1 MRFLLISILFAIAFC
16 ETSVKINKSE
26 VYDLGATITPTF
38 KQIIPLYYEQFISIA
53 SCKDAE
59 IDAGKC
65 CDSQLAKQGWIRQD
79 VIRPTAKEIEELKK
93 KFKDETY
100 NYQIIVNDQYKK
112 IILLFPGTRNSVS
125 QLVQEF
131 LGSTLKDYGIDGIK
145 CQKYFLELFES
156 MKERVFKSLDNI
168 YKKNADAKE
177 YQIIFE
183 GHSLGGATAT
193 LHAFEYDTN
202 IKKKYNKKQS
212 TVLITYGSPNVG
224 NKKFKEAIDKLIP
237 TIYRVVKNGDI
248 VATIPPKIALIDFYP
263 TKGYSLI
270 DKDIT
275 TLYDCDNQ
283 KDGNCKNS
291 VNPFEISKRH
301 NYYFYSDHQIFSSCS
316 TAFKIKIK
324 TSNDDEE
331 MTSYEDESIKFLQEE

>member
-53 SCKDAE
+53 SCKDAQ

-156 MKERVFKSLDNI
+156 MKERKRQRQEEREQLIREEKNRLLSLSE
-168 YKKNADAKE
+168 KE
-177 YQIIFE
+177 LLVEILFE
-183 GHSLGGATAT
+183 LKRIENG
-193 LHAFEYDTN
+193 
-202 IKKKYNKKQS
+202 
-212 TVLITYGSPNVG
+212 
-224 NKKFKEAIDKLIP
+224 IDDVERSIC
-237 TIYRVVKNGDI
+237 I
-248 VATIPPKIALIDFYP
+248 
-263 TKGYSLI
+263 
-270 DKDIT
+270 
-275 TLYDCDNQ
+275 
-283 KDGNCKNS
+283 
-291 VNPFEISKRH
+291 
-301 NYYFYSDHQIFSSCS
+301 YSD
-316 TAFKIKIK
+316 
-324 TSNDDEE
+324 
-331 MTSYEDESIKFLQEE
+331 